1 MCAVPGG
8 CLGDFMPGEII
19 RVGFIDD
26 HDLMRD
32 GFAFRA
38 QADALQNS
46 PPIVVTRLVATVDAF
61 FADDADDAAECDV
74 VALDLSLADGS
85 RPGDNVARLTAAG
98 CPVLI
103 YSALIDVARVQ
114 DALAN
119 GALGFSKKSDD
130 PALTFAK
137 LRLVAAGETIDN
149 QELARMI
156 EMDQDFV
163 QVILGE
169 REQECLSLYADGLA
183 KFSVA
188 RRMGVTESTV
198 KKTIERIRQK
208 YAEAGRPA
216 DDKVDL
222 FRRAVEDG
230 ILPPVMPIPRV
241 RRP

>member
-1 MCAVPGG
+1 
-8 CLGDFMPGEII
+8 MPGEEI
-19 RVGFIDD
+19 RAGFIDD
-26 HDLMRD
+26 HGLMRD

-38 QADALQNS
+38 KADALHNS
-46 PPIVVTRLVATVDAF
+46 PPIVVTRLVATVDEF
-61 FADDADDAAECDV
+61 FANDAEECDV

-85 RPGDNVARLTAAG
+85 RPGDNVARLAAAG
-98 CPVLI
+98 YPVLI
-103 YSALIDVARVQ
+103 YSAMVEVARVQ

-130 PALTFAK
+130 PAETFAK

-188 RRMGVTESTV
+188 RRMGVSEQTV

-216 DDKVDL
+216 GDKVDL

-230 ILPPVMPIPRV
+230 ILPPVLPIPR
-241 RRP
+241 RRRK

>member
-1 MCAVPGG
+1 
-8 CLGDFMPGEII
+8 MPGKII
-19 RVGFIDD
+19 RAGFIDD
-26 HDLMRD
+26 HGLMRD

-38 QADALQNS
+38 KADAVQNS
-46 PPIVVTRLVATVDAF
+46 PPILVTKLAATVDEF
-61 FADDADDAAECDV
+61 FAANAEDCDV

-85 RPGDNVARLTAAG
+85 RPGDNVARLVAAG
-98 CPVLI
+98 YPVLI
-103 YSALIDVARVQ
+103 YSALIEVARVQ

-130 PALTFAK
+130 PTETFAK

-163 QVILGE
+163 QVTLGE
-169 REQECLSLYADGLA
+169 REQQCLGLYADGLA
-183 KFSVA
+183 KVSVA
-188 RRMGVTESTV
+188 RRMGVSEYTV

-230 ILPPVMPIPRV
+230 ILPPVMPLPR
-241 RRP
+241 RRRT